1 MRFLLDENAEYRI
14 AAFLVA
20 LGHDV
25 TTIAHDY
32 PAGLDDEAVL
42 AIAQE
47 EARVLI
53 TNDRDFGELIIQRQL
68 AHSGVILLRLRSQSV
83 QAKITRLM
91 AVLASHNAQ
100 LDQFIVVTDRRI
112 RIRPQ

>member
-14 AAFLVA
+14 AAFLTA

-32 PAGLDDEAVL
+32 PAGLDDEVVL
-42 AIAQE
+42 AIAQQE
-47 EARVLI
+47 DRILI

-68 AHSGVILLRLRSQSV
+68 AHAGVILLRLRSQSV
-83 QAKITRLM
+83 QVKITRLA
-91 AVLASHNAQ
+91 AVLTSHSAQ
-100 LDQFIVVTDRRI
+100 LGQFIVVTDRRI
-112 RIRPQ
+112 RVRPR

>member
-14 AAFLVA
+14 AAFLTA

-32 PAGLDDEAVL
+32 TSGLGDEAVL
-42 AIAQE
+42 AVARQE
-47 EARVLI
+47 NRILI

-68 AHSGVILLRLRSQSV
+68 AHAGVILLRLRSQSP
-83 QAKITRLM
+83 QAKIARLS
-91 AVLASHNAQ
+91 AVLTHHSTQ
-100 LDQFIVVTDRRI
+100 LD
-112 RIRPQ
+112 